1 MSRKWFESSTYWQSC
16 YNHFT
21 YGKLI
26 VMAIESSATARADSA
41 DFRTIIANKLPL
53 MDVRAPIEFEK
64 GAFGQSIN
72 HPLMNNDERAE
83 VGLCYKNKGQAAA
96 ITLGNALVCGQS
108 KASRLAHWQNFAQ
121 ENPQGYLYCFRGG
134 LRSQT
139 VQGWLKESGVNY
151 PLITGGYKALRQF
164 LLNELE
170 QLALHPLTILAGN
183 TGSGK
188 TPFLAH
194 CANSLDLEGAAGHRG
209 SSFGGFVTAQAN
221 QINFENK
228 LAEQYIQGKFSL
240 AQRLVLEDEGRLIG
254 SVHLP
259 ESLRQA
265 MTLAPVVVIE
275 ESLDYRLEQIYQEY
289 IIKMTA
295 QYQLAYGEEQGF
307 VAFSEYLAQGLF
319 KVRKRLGTERYGQLK
334 QIQSMALSQ
343 QQKGQLAYH
352 LDWLKPLLSEYYD
365 PMYQYQLGLK
375 ADRVVFQGNNAQC
388 LAFIEDK

>member
-1 MSRKWFESSTYWQSC
+1 MSINTSGNNTS
-16 YNHFT
+16 
-21 YGKLI
+21 GKI
-26 VMAIESSATARADSA
+26 ISAIERADSA
-41 DFRTIIANKLPL
+41 NFRTIIRNKIPL
-53 MDVRAPIEFEK
+53 MDVRAPVEFEK
-64 GAFGQSIN
+64 GAFNQSIN
-72 HPLMNNDERAE
+72 YPLMNNDERAE
-83 VGLCYKNKGQAAA
+83 VGICYKKNGQEAA
-96 ITLGNALVCGQS
+96 IKLGNTLVSGQS
-108 KASRLAHWQNFAQ
+108 KTSRLAQWRTFAR

-139 VQGWLKESGVNY
+139 VQRWLKESGINY

-209 SSFGGFVTAQAN
+209 SSFGSFVTPQSN

-228 LAEQYIQGKFSL
+228 LAEQYITGNFSL
-240 AQRLVLEDEGRLIG
+240 DQRLVLEDEGRLIG

-259 ESLRQA
+259 ESLRNA
-265 MTLAPVVVIE
+265 MTLAPLVVIE

-295 QYQLAYGEEQGF
+295 EYQAAYGVEQGF
-307 VAFSEYLAQGLF
+307 IAFSEYLEHGLF
-319 KVRKRLGTERYGQLK
+319 KVRKRLGSERYGQLK
-334 QIQSMALSQ
+334 EIQSAALTQ
-343 QQKGQLAYH
+343 QTKGQSQH
-352 LDWLKPLLSEYYD
+352 HFDWLKPLLSEYYD

-375 ADRVVFQGNNAQC
+375 ADRVIFRGNNAQC
-388 LAFIEDK
+388 LAFLRD

>member
-1 MSRKWFESSTYWQSC
+1 MTQNISGNHTPVKSTS
-16 YNHFT
+16 T
-21 YGKLI
+21 I
-26 VMAIESSATARADSA
+26 VRANSA
-41 DFRTIIANKLPL
+41 DFRAIIRNNTPL

-64 GAFGQSIN
+64 GAFNQSIN
-72 HPLMNNDERAE
+72 LPLMNDGERAA
-83 VGLCYKNKGQAAA
+83 VGTCYKKSGQAAA
-96 ITLGNALVCGQS
+96 ITLGNELVAGES
-108 KASRLAHWQNFAQ
+108 KAKRLAQWKNFAE

-139 VQGWLKESGVNY
+139 VQRWLKESGINY
-151 PLITGGYKALRQF
+151 PLLTGGYKALRQF

-194 CANSLDLEGAAGHRG
+194 CVNSLDLEGAAGHRG
-209 SSFGGFVTAQAN
+209 SSFGGFVTAQSN

-228 LAEQYIQGKFSL
+228 LAEQYISGNFSL
-240 AQRLVLEDEGRLIG
+240 DQRLILEDEGRLIG

-265 MTLAPVVVIE
+265 MTLAPIVVIE

-295 QYQLAYGEEQGF
+295 QYQATYGVEQGF
-307 VAFSEYLAQGLF
+307 TAFSEYLEQGLF
-319 KVRKRLGTERYGQLK
+319 KVRKRLGSQRYAELK
-334 QIQSMALSQ
+334 AIQSRALIAQQSAQHKSGQ
-343 QQKGQLAYH
+343 QQADLVRQH

-375 ADRVVFQGNNAQC
+375 AERVVFRGNNAQC
-388 LAFIEDK
+388 LAFLHDNKK

>member
-1 MSRKWFESSTYWQSC
+1 MGIDTSGNNTS
-16 YNHFT
+16 
-21 YGKLI
+21 GKTPI
-26 VMAIESSATARADSA
+26 IERDDSA
-41 DFRTIIANKLPL
+41 DFRSIIRNKTPL

-64 GAFGQSIN
+64 GAFSQSIN
-72 HPLMNNDERAE
+72 FPLMNNDERAE

-96 ITLGNALVCGQS
+96 ITLGNKLVSGES
-108 KASRLAHWQNFAQ
+108 KANRLAQWQDFARN
-121 ENPQGYLYCFRGG
+121 NPEGYLFCFRGG

-139 VQGWLKESGVNY
+139 VQRWLKESGINY
-151 PLITGGYKALRQF
+151 PLLTGGYKALRQF
-164 LLNELE
+164 LLNEIE
-170 QLALHPLTILAGN
+170 QLALHPLIILAGN

-188 TPFLAH
+188 TPFLTH

-209 SSFGGFVTAQAN
+209 SSFGGFVTPQSS

-228 LAEQYIQGKFSL
+228 LAEQYIRGNFSL
-240 AQRLVLEDEGRLIG
+240 DQRLILEDEGRAIG
-254 SVHLP
+254 GVHLP

-265 MTLAPVVVIE
+265 MVLAPVVVIE

-295 QYQLAYGEEQGF
+295 QYQAAYGVEQGF
-307 VAFSEYLAQGLF
+307 IAFGEYLEHGLF

-334 QIQSMALSQ
+334 EIQSAALIHQRNSQ
-343 QQKGQLAYH
+343 QQNGQQQYH

-375 ADRVVFQGNNAQC
+375 AERVIFRGNNAEC
-388 LAFIEDK
+388 LAFLHDR

>member
-1 MSRKWFESSTYWQSC
+1 
-16 YNHFT
+16 
-21 YGKLI
+21 
-26 VMAIESSATARADSA
+26 MAINLSATARADSA

-64 GAFGQSIN
+64 GAFAQSIN

-164 LLNELE
+164 LLSELE

-228 LAEQYIQGKFSL
+228 LAEQYIQGKFSV

-259 ESLRQA
+259 ESLRQS

-307 VAFSEYLAQGLF
+307 IAFSEYLAQGLF

-343 QQKGQLAYH
+343 QQKGQLEYH

-388 LAFIEDK
+388 LAFIQDK